1 MILVLGPYIGDFK
14 QECILF
20 RPHCRWLCE
29 SLDFDNVYLGTHSNR
44 KFMYEDFI
52 PPENILPVFENISRD
67 EKGQQNYIHSSVSQK
82 DYQIFVKDLKE
93 RVQDKE
99 NCIKKDMKLYN
110 LSYIKSTP
118 VVSIFKKLFSPV
130 TKGFDIKTE
139 FKDRVVYIPSN
150 TVKKEVHSKV
160 YKFLKRYDV
169 IVVGDGHTRLKSE
182 NVVIS
187 KYANQLLWKS
197 GIKNP
202 PHHVKVIAT
211 KDEKG
216 KVTVELTELTA
227 KAKRE
232 IEKEKGLKKKKEEK
246 EAEKKKKEEEAKKAE
261 EAKKKK
267 EEKIEEKVEEV
278 KKEKEEKAKEIEK
291 EELKEIKKELPKQ
304 QVPKPMAVP
313 KQVEQR
319 PTAPKGQ

>member
-187 KYANQLLWKS
+187 RMDYFENGYKLIFKILSEARAVICPISFWTTVCNQQEIRVFSW
-197 GIKNP
+197 
-202 PHHVKVIAT
+202 
-211 KDEKG
+211 G
-216 KVTVELTELTA
+216 KVVAQHKPGGIYHLGNEKSKIIWSDSVPFET
-227 KAKRE
+227 
-232 IEKEKGLKKKKEEK
+232 IENFLEE
-246 EAEKKKKEEEAKKAE
+246 
-261 EAKKKK
+261 
-267 EEKIEEKVEEV
+267 
-278 KKEKEEKAKEIEK
+278 
-291 EELKEIKKELPKQ
+291 
-304 QVPKPMAVP
+304 
-313 KQVEQR
+313 R
-319 PTAPKGQ
+319 